1 MWGDAAARMLL
12 TGTPATVY
20 VAASEVEGVRS
31 GDVVHLAQQEAY
43 AVGDVV
49 LCRAH
54 GRNRLLKVQ
63 GVSGAVYAVCA
74 RDGRELRTG
83 VVYGKVVDDRT

>member
-1 MWGDAAARMLL
+1 MWGAEAARMLL
-12 TGTPATVY
+12 TGAPAAVY

-31 GDVVHLAQQEAY
+31 GDVARLARQDVY

-49 LCRAH
+49 LCRVH
-54 GRNRLLKVQ
+54 GRNRLLRVQ
-63 GVSGAVYAVCA
+63 EVSGAVYVVCA